1 MIPEA
6 EHIAQAADADYM
18 LVREIDLSMRVDT
31 GWVSAGRFR
40 TLNDEED
47 PESIIQG
54 WWLCHAVEEEAE
66 WDMKMALLT
75 NYEQYWQAVP
85 TLLIDDDRFTESLN
99 YLCYGSNDPDVIAE
113 VRTQRSSE
121 EE

>member
-6 EHIAQAADADYM
+6 EHIAQAAKADYM
-18 LVREIDLSMRVDT
+18 LVREIDLSMRIDT

-47 PESIIQG
+47 PESIVQG
-54 WWLCHAVEEEAE
+54 WWLCNATETESE
-66 WDMKMALLT
+66 WDMKMAIMSK
-75 NYEQYWQAVP
+75 YEQFFAAAESLGV
-85 TLLIDDDRFTESLN
+85 DSKVFTDSLN
-99 YLCYGSNDPDVIAE
+99 YLCYGSTDEDVIME
-113 VRTQRSSE
+113 VRAQRSE